1 MGKKIF
7 LMFFFLFSV
16 LSSYGSTPPLAPP
29 PVVRQFKVRYSY
41 SCKGG
46 GEGTREVLVDADSAD
61 DARSIIEDMVPC
73 AKITKVTEVTVLYE
87 E

>member
-1 MGKKIF
+1 MSKKIF

-46 GEGTREVLVDADSAD
+46 GEGTREVLVDADSAEE
-61 DARSIIEDMVPC
+61 ARGVVQNMIPC
-73 AKITKVTEVTVLYE
+73 GVILKVTEVILYE